1 VHVSARGL
9 RWEGSVAE
17 QTACWG
23 RGGSTCTSAAWP
35 EPAADRALLDR
46 EGAISWGA
54 IGSTSALAHAVIK
67 AASATACA
75 SQRNVQHGI
84 SLQDSPFRVRF
95 DRPRGT
101 VTIAVHDWKPG
112 RDDVE

>member
-1 VHVSARGL
+1 MHVSARGL

-17 QTACWG
+17 QMACWG

-54 IGSTSALAHAVIK
+54 WKTSALPHAVIK
-67 AASATACA
+67 RPRRPLAQASAT
-75 SQRNVQHGI
+75 S
-84 SLQDSPFRVRF
+84 STEFRYK
-95 DRPRGT
+95 
-101 VTIAVHDWKPG
+101 IALFECGSTGPVAP
-112 RDDVE
+112 